1 MHKMP
6 PTVPISN
13 LRNDQEEILEMMDGQ
28 PVLLTQRGKARAA
41 LVNIEQW
48 NHLMDVLEMYRAHWR
63 AESAHMQT
71 DMAEREW
78 INADSMIDEW
88 AAKHGAAV
96 DSEKKKRVFGSAKG
110 LIKIAPDFDDPLEDF
125 QEYM

>member
-48 NHLMDVLEMYRAHWR
+48 NHLMDVLEMYRAHMR
-63 AESAHMQT
+63 AESAHVQN
-71 DMAEREW
+71 DLVAQEW
-78 INADSMIDEW
+78 IDADSMIDEW
-88 AAKHGAAV
+88 AAKHGTAV
-96 DSEKKKRVFGSAKG
+96 GNEKKERVFGSAKG
-110 LIKIAPDFDDPLEDF
+110 LIKIAPDFDEPLEDF